1 MGFKEVAVK
10 AAKETGNILLD
21 NFEKVKEIKQKGLN
35 DYVTN
40 VDIKCEKKIMSIIK
54 QKYPNHS
61 FLCEESGITKKD
73 SEYEWV
79 IDPLDGTH
87 NYMHSFPMF
96 GISIALKKGE
106 EYILG
111 VIYIPLLNKMYVAE
125 KGKGAFVNDKKINV
139 SRNKKLINAFI
150 LFDSNVHRLPDIK
163 LKFLRSL
170 SRKVFSVRMIGCSV
184 VNATQI
190 AVGHVDG
197 YVAFSPKEWDIA
209 AAHLIIK
216 EAGGIVSKT
225 KIGKETLVL
234 SGNKEIVS
242 ALLNK
247 FNSVQKK

>member
-1 MGFKEVAVK
+1 MGFKEVAIK
-10 AAKETGNILLD
+10 AAKETGKILLD
-21 NFEKVKEIKQKGLN
+21 NFEKVKEIKQKGIN

-61 FLCEESGITKKD
+61 FLCEESGQTKKS

-96 GISIALKKGE
+96 GTSIALKKNKE
-106 EYILG
+106 TILG
-111 VIYIPLLNKMYVAE
+111 VIYIPLLKKMYIAQ
-125 KGKGAFVNDKKINV
+125 KGKGAFVNGKKINV
-139 SRNKKLINAFI
+139 SKNKKLINAFV
-150 LFDSNVHRLPDIK
+150 LFDSNIHRLPD
-163 LKFLRSL
+163 LKFKFLQSL

-184 VNATQI
+184 VNGTQV
-190 AVGHVDG
+190 AVGHVEG
-197 YVAFSPKEWDIA
+197 YIAFSPKEWDIA
-209 AAHLIIK
+209 AAHLMIK

-225 KIGKETLVL
+225 KIGKDVLVL

-247 FNSVQKK
+247 FKSVLKK